1 MPIAYALFR
10 FMPDRGYAL
19 SKLVGWLFVSWS
31 TWYGLYLGIWDKNKG
46 LIISV
51 AALFFISVLV
61 AIVFFRSSLN
71 RFLLFQG
78 WKYCLFLEL
87 IFVLAFSYLTILRA
101 FVPEIS
107 QTEKPMDFMYL
118 QTSYLSEVIPPRDL
132 WFAGYG
138 VNYYYFGY
146 YMVSI
151 LCRLS
156 GISPA
161 VGYNLGLAT
170 IFAVVAVIT
179 FSIVINLIRAAGLRS
194 TWIAV
199 AGAII
204 SLLLLLFAG
213 NPVASILAWVNFNTP
228 GSFDWF
234 WKSTRVIFDFIPGR
248 NGPQQTIDEFPAFT
262 FLLGDLHPHL
272 MAMPLLLGVLYC
284 SVSNLYR
291 QNKSTF
297 LVLPALLPGILI
309 GALYMTNSWDV
320 PVAVLVFLLSI
331 VTIGMYTQVLLRST
345 LSIILLAFTSLVTS
359 YPFVRHFDPPVSSQS
374 FIPPQIEVIPVI
386 NFIGHYIGVVWWDH
400 TDLLELLKVWGWH
413 IAFSLFVLVCF
424 TNLFHREDLRI
435 LVPLLLVSFI
445 GVIFGVHATL
455 LLPLVVA
462 TLIIGFRTSST
473 GFRYACF
480 LSAVGWLL
488 VVLPEFVYMRDVF
501 EDRMNTVFKFY
512 YQSWQIQSISVGC
525 MTMFALDSLRS
536 RVPRVKITRVIV
548 PIMCALVV
556 LSTGYSLTTFRA
568 RSLEGMHGLDG
579 TAFLNNEDPYMYRV
593 VEWVR
598 NNTNPS
604 TVVLEATGGSYTN
617 YSRVSTYAG
626 RPTVLGWQGHEL
638 QWRLGQPDALRE
650 LSERMRDVSRAYSGL
665 DRDALLK
672 LLEKYSVSYVVYGS
686 SERQMQAEEGID
698 PRDPFKGKLIAVA
711 RFGDYI
717 IYKSP

>member
-1 MPIAYALFR
+1 MPITYALFR
-10 FMPDRGYAL
+10 FMPDRGYAV
-19 SKLVGWLFVSWS
+19 SKLVGWLFVSWA
-31 TWYGLYLGIWDKNKG
+31 TWYGLYWGIWDKNKG
-46 LIISV
+46 LVISV
-51 AALFFISVLV
+51 AILFFISVLI
-61 AIVFFRSSLN
+61 AIAFFRSSLN
-71 RFLLFQG
+71 RIVLFQG
-78 WKYCLFLEL
+78 WKYYLSLEL
-87 IFVLAFSYLTILRA
+87 IFILAFSYLAILRA

-118 QTSYLSEVIPPRDL
+118 QTSYLSEGVPPRDL

-156 GISPA
+156 GISPT

-179 FSIVINLIRAAGLRS
+179 FSIVINLIRVARPRS
-194 TWIAV
+194 SWIAM
-199 AGAII
+199 AGATI

-213 NPVASILAWVNFNTP
+213 NPVASVLAWANFDTP

-272 MAMPLLLGVLYC
+272 MAMPLLLGVIYC

-291 QNKSTF
+291 QNKST
-297 LVLPALLPGILI
+297 LLGLPVLLLGILI

-320 PVAVLVFLLSI
+320 PVALLVFLLSI
-331 VTIGMYTQVLLRST
+331 VTIGMYAQVLMRFA
-345 LSIILLAFTSLVTS
+345 LSIILVAFTSLVTA
-359 YPFVRHFDPPVSSQS
+359 YPFIRHFDPPVSSQS
-374 FIPPQIEVIPVI
+374 FIPPPIEAIPVI
-386 NFIGHYIGVVWWDH
+386 NIIGHYIGVVWWDH
-400 TDLLELLKVWGWH
+400 TDLLEFVKVWGWH

-424 TNLFHREDLRI
+424 TNMLNRGDLRI
-435 LVPLLLVSFI
+435 LVPILLVSLI
-445 GVIFGVHATL
+445 AVAFGAHAML
-455 LLPLVVA
+455 LLPLIVA
-462 TLIIGFRTSST
+462 TLILGYKSSSI

-488 VVLPEFVYMRDVF
+488 VLLPEFFYIRDVF

-525 MTMFALDSLRS
+525 TTMFALDVLRS
-536 RVPRVKITRVIV
+536 RISRLTIMRVIV
-548 PIMCALVV
+548 PVMCTLVV
-556 LSTGYSLTTFRA
+556 FSVGYSLTTFRA

-579 TAFLNNEDPYMYRV
+579 TAFLNNEDPDMYQV
-593 VEWVR
+593 VRWIR

-617 YSRVSTYAG
+617 YSQVSTYAG

-638 QWRLGQPDALRE
+638 QWRLGQPDALRK
-650 LSERMRDVSRAYSGL
+650 LSERIEDVSRAYSGL
-665 DRDALLK
+665 DRNALLK
-672 LLEKYSVSYVVYGS
+672 LLRRYNVSYVVYGS
-686 SERQMQAEEGID
+686 LERQMQTEEGMD
-698 PRDPFKGKLIAVA
+698 PRDPFKGKLRAVA
-711 RFGDYI
+711 RFGDYV